1 MNRAARELTRNP
13 QKKQKNVLALDPSNM
28 LAYRKYTQH
37 VWSKLAKRP
46 ISADEADQII
56 EDFGRFLHA
65 LANENGEDL

>member
-1 MNRAARELTRNP
+1 MKRVARKLAKTPE
-13 QKKQKNVLALDPSNM
+13 KKQENVLAPDPSNM

-37 VWSKLAKRP
+37 VWSKLAKGP

-65 LANENGEDL
+65 LTNEIGEDS